1 LLDLEQLIRGAEKN
15 SLFIGD
21 FNMPDIDWE
30 TGHSS
35 ARARPFVE
43 AVEDSMM
50 EQMVNFSTQVKG
62 NCLDLVITNIPER
75 VSEVL
80 EAGRLGRSDH
90 DMLSITLEM
99 ENRSDGPVKQTT
111 NWKRADWPSMKAELE
126 TVDWATEMRSKT
138 AGEMWNILRRKVG
151 ETVHKHVPTR
161 IVRGRG
167 RPVWLTKEIIAAV
180 RRKQRLWKKAKKGRC
195 VEDYEAADREVKRMI
210 RNAKRNFEKRL
221 AGDNGGNSR
230 PFYAY
235 IKRKT
240 KSRPGIGPLKNEKK
254 ETITDY
260 QGMAELLNNFF
271 GSVFTREDAE
281 NIPVAEEMEGMTL
294 DNITITERAVR
305 EKIKSLKTDS
315 AAGPDEIGPKL
326 LQELESVLTRPLT
339 WIFRES
345 VNSGEVPAEWRSAN
359 VTPIFKK
366 GPKSDPGNY
375 RPVSLTSVCC
385 KLLESILRDALMNHL
400 TANGLLNPSQHGFM
414 PGKSCTTNLLEF
426 MEKTTKVIDAG
437 LPFDIV
443 FLDFA
448 KAFDKVPRERL
459 LEKLRAHKVRGRVLN
474 WIRNWLTGR
483 RQRVVL
489 NGKFSSWADVLSGV
503 PQGSVL
509 GPILF
514 LIFINDL
521 DVAASLIEILRK
533 FADDTKLGQTVGTDQ
548 DKEKLQQ
555 ALNNLCDWA
564 DKWGMEF
571 NIKKCKIMHLG
582 HNNPGHVYTM
592 KNQQLE
598 TTEIERDIGVNVS
611 NSLKPSLQ
619 CAQAAKT
626 AQSVLSQ
633 ISRAFH
639 FRDRHTFKKLYV
651 QYVRPHLEFAVTAWS
666 PWLEADK
673 SCLEKIQQRAVSMI
687 SGLKGTTYEEKLRE
701 IGLTT
706 LEERRHQAD
715 MIQAFKIIRGFDK
728 VDSNTWFQEVDVSIR
743 TTRSAADPLN
753 LRPQAARLETRR
765 NFFSNRVVEAWNL
778 IPGDIKRSKTVSSF
792 KNAYR
797 SHREKMVENA

>member
-1 LLDLEQLIRGAEKN
+1 
-15 SLFIGD
+15 
-21 FNMPDIDWE
+21 
-30 TGHSS
+30 
-35 ARARPFVE
+35 
-43 AVEDSMM
+43 
-50 EQMVNFSTQVKG
+50 
-62 NCLDLVITNIPER
+62 
-75 VSEVL
+75 
-80 EAGRLGRSDH
+80 
-90 DMLSITLEM
+90 
-99 ENRSDGPVKQTT
+99 
-111 NWKRADWPSMKAELE
+111 
-126 TVDWATEMRSKT
+126 
-138 AGEMWNILRRKVG
+138 
-151 ETVHKHVPTR
+151 
-161 IVRGRG
+161 
-167 RPVWLTKEIIAAV
+167 
-180 RRKQRLWKKAKKGRC
+180 
-195 VEDYEAADREVKRMI
+195 
-210 RNAKRNFEKRL
+210 
-221 AGDNGGNSR
+221 
-230 PFYAY
+230 
-235 IKRKT
+235 
-240 KSRPGIGPLKNEKK
+240 
-254 ETITDY
+254 
-260 QGMAELLNNFF
+260 
-271 GSVFTREDAE
+271 
-281 NIPVAEEMEGMTL
+281 
-294 DNITITERAVR
+294 
-305 EKIKSLKTDS
+305 
-315 AAGPDEIGPKL
+315 
-326 LQELESVLTRPLT
+326 
-339 WIFRES
+339 
-345 VNSGEVPAEWRSAN
+345 
-359 VTPIFKK
+359 
-366 GPKSDPGNY
+366 
-375 RPVSLTSVCC
+375 
-385 KLLESILRDALMNHL
+385 
-400 TANGLLNPSQHGFM
+400 M

-474 WIRNWLTGR
+474 WIRNWLSGR

-521 DVAASLIEILRK
+521 DEAALLIDILRK

-548 DKEKLQQ
+548 DNEKLQQ
-555 ALNNLCDWA
+555 ALDNLCDWA

-598 TTEIERDIGVNVS
+598 NTEIERDIGVNVS

-639 FRDRHTFKKLYV
+639 YRDRHTFKKLYV

-673 SCLEKIQQRAVSMI
+673 SCLEKFQQRTVSMI

-715 MIQAFKIIRGFDK
+715 MLQAFKIIRGFDK
-728 VDSNTWFQEVDVSIR
+728 VDSSTWFQGVDVSIR

-765 NFFSNRVVEAWNL
+765 NFFSNRVGEAWNV

-797 SHREKMVENA
+797 RYREKWWRTPRTAKRRIPANGGTTSGTRHIQRDPTWVNGCKQTRNKKQYL

>member
-1 LLDLEQLIRGAEKN
+1 
-15 SLFIGD
+15 
-21 FNMPDIDWE
+21 
-30 TGHSS
+30 
-35 ARARPFVE
+35 
-43 AVEDSMM
+43 
-50 EQMVNFSTQVKG
+50 
-62 NCLDLVITNIPER
+62 
-75 VSEVL
+75 
-80 EAGRLGRSDH
+80 
-90 DMLSITLEM
+90 
-99 ENRSDGPVKQTT
+99 
-111 NWKRADWPSMKAELE
+111 
-126 TVDWATEMRSKT
+126 
-138 AGEMWNILRRKVG
+138 
-151 ETVHKHVPTR
+151 
-161 IVRGRG
+161 
-167 RPVWLTKEIIAAV
+167 
-180 RRKQRLWKKAKKGRC
+180 
-195 VEDYEAADREVKRMI
+195 
-210 RNAKRNFEKRL
+210 
-221 AGDNGGNSR
+221 
-230 PFYAY
+230 
-235 IKRKT
+235 
-240 KSRPGIGPLKNEKK
+240 
-254 ETITDY
+254 
-260 QGMAELLNNFF
+260 
-271 GSVFTREDAE
+271 
-281 NIPVAEEMEGMTL
+281 
-294 DNITITERAVR
+294 
-305 EKIKSLKTDS
+305 
-315 AAGPDEIGPKL
+315 
-326 LQELESVLTRPLT
+326 
-339 WIFRES
+339 
-345 VNSGEVPAEWRSAN
+345 
-359 VTPIFKK
+359 
-366 GPKSDPGNY
+366 
-375 RPVSLTSVCC
+375 
-385 KLLESILRDALMNHL
+385 
-400 TANGLLNPSQHGFM
+400 
-414 PGKSCTTNLLEF
+414 
-426 MEKTTKVIDAG
+426 
-437 LPFDIV
+437 
-443 FLDFA
+443 
-448 KAFDKVPRERL
+448 
-459 LEKLRAHKVRGRVLN
+459 
-474 WIRNWLTGR
+474 
-483 RQRVVL
+483 
-489 NGKFSSWADVLSGV
+489 
-503 PQGSVL
+503 
-509 GPILF
+509 

-533 FADDTKLGQTVGTDQ
+533 FADDTKLGQTMSTDE
-548 DKEKLQQ
+548 DRERLQQ
-555 ALNNLCDWA
+555 ALNSLCDWA

-797 SHREKMVENA
+797 SHREKMLENA